1 MDKKKNAEQVEQAI
15 QAVGAMAEMGL
26 TFYRAAVGVGADA
39 AEATRLT
46 QAYLRQCCLEI
57 SSRNRRRVRRDKLC
71 GQLLLST

>member
-1 MDKKKNAEQVEQAI
+1 MSKGKSNEQVEQAI

-46 QAYLRQCCLEI
+46 QAYFAAMLFGNQQKPPE
-57 SSRNRRRVRRDKLC
+57 SEE
-71 GQLLLST
+71 G